1 MKYKDYLE
9 LINPFNNSIRRKAF
23 EYSVKCVYNR
33 MDISYILQK
42 LNEIDKLK
50 MVLLDKDQRHLL
62 EYWPREVF
70 REDDFLNKKYQNN
83 INNNNRNNSNDKVKD
98 IYSILS

>member
-1 MKYKDYLE
+1 
-9 LINPFNNSIRRKAF
+9 
-23 EYSVKCVYNR
+23 

-50 MVLLDKDQRHLL
+50 MILLDKDQRNLL

-70 REDDFLNKKYQNN
+70 KESEFMEKKYQNN
-83 INNNNRNNSNDKVKD
+83 NYGNEDKD
-98 IYSILS
+98 YYSILAKNQNDILKFENSKQSFHNI